1 MPLPSSSTTA
11 THIPRNDSFSAA
23 EIHQA
28 FKASAA
34 KPRNDLSLRVI
45 VAHDHDHDKTLAV
58 PPPSPLVGSR
68 PTSVVYGRT
77 GGGGES
83 GGSGMRASYI
93 DGVGSAPFRSS
104 LGRWKASG
112 GCDVGGRSGHVTV
125 PPCILYGDKR
135 SVKQLPVTLHGPRQG
150 GCRAG
155 RLPKEAARIAAEIS
169 GSRAASGASDQSL
182 VDGTP
187 EAAHEC

>member
-1 MPLPSSSTTA
+1 MTDTMPLPSSSTTA

-83 GGSGMRASYI
+83 GGSGMR
-93 DGVGSAPFRSS
+93 
-104 LGRWKASG
+104 
-112 GCDVGGRSGHVTV
+112 
-125 PPCILYGDKR
+125 
-135 SVKQLPVTLHGPRQG
+135 
-150 GCRAG
+150 
-155 RLPKEAARIAAEIS
+155 
-169 GSRAASGASDQSL
+169 
-182 VDGTP
+182 
-187 EAAHEC
+187 